1 VTRRAAHLVAAF
13 TLVAIAGC
21 GVPTQTSPTRLEDNN
36 VHIAGPV
43 PSTTIPRGTPT
54 DRARLCF
61 VSDDRLVTIVRE
73 LPAPLSAHRALKA
86 LVDVAGAGLP
96 IGVRSAI
103 TEGDFAT
110 ADEAV
115 PAGGIARVD
124 LKNEFVQIAPT
135 DQVLALA
142 QVVCTLTNVPAVEQV
157 RFTLDGE
164 PVDIPRADGSLT
176 NEPVSRLDYRVLLPT
191 S

>member
-1 VTRRAAHLVAAF
+1 MTRLSAHLVAAF

-36 VHIAGPV
+36 VHIVGPV
-43 PSTTIPRGTPT
+43 PSTTVPRGTPT
-54 DRARLCF
+54 DRAGLCF
-61 VSDDRLVTIVRE
+61 VADDRLVTIVRE
-73 LPAPLSAHRALKA
+73 LPAPLSVHRALEA
-86 LVDVAGAGLP
+86 LVDLARAGLP

-115 PAGGIARVD
+115 PATRIARVD
-124 LKNEFVQIAPT
+124 LNTDFAQIAPA
-135 DQVLALA
+135 DQILALA
-142 QVVCTLTNVPAVEQV
+142 QVVCTLTNIPAVEKV
-157 RFTLDGE
+157 RFTLDGD
-164 PVDIPRADGSLT
+164 PVDIPRGDGSLT
-176 NEPVSRLDYRVLLPT
+176 SEPVSRSDYGDLLPT